1 MPLTGVSHFRSDG
14 IGHMILE
21 IDSVWLEFGGIA
33 ALSDIHF
40 SVEEGKISSIIGPN
54 GAGKTSLFN
63 CITGIYKPNRGSI
76 RFNGKEL
83 LGLRPHQISNFGIAR
98 TFQNVELFNRLT
110 VLDNLLLG
118 RHNSIGSNFLM
129 SGIFWGKARQ
139 EEIKNR
145 RRVEEIIDFLEMEK
159 WSKHMVGNLP
169 YGIQK
174 RTELGRALSMDPKL
188 LLIDEVTSGMN
199 VEETEDIARFILD
212 IKEEM
217 EITIVLVEHDMRVVM
232 DISDRIM
239 VLDFGKKI
247 AEGSPQEVAKDPEVI
262 RSYLGSQ
269 QGG

>member
-1 MPLTGVSHFRSDG
+1 MT
-14 IGHMILE
+14 LE
-21 IDSVWLEFGGIA
+21 IESVWLDFGGIS

-54 GAGKTSLFN
+54 GAGKTSLLN
-63 CITGIYKPNRGSI
+63 CITGIYKPRSGSI
-76 RFNGKEL
+76 RFSGQEL
-83 LGLRPHQISNFGIAR
+83 LGQKPHQISNLGIAR

-118 RHNSIGSNFLM
+118 RHNSIKSNFLM
-129 SGIFWGKARQ
+129 SGIFWGRACR
-139 EEIKNR
+139 EEIKHR

-159 WSKHMVGNLP
+159 WSKHKVGNLP

-174 RTELGRALSMDPKL
+174 RTELGRALSMDPKI
-188 LLIDEVTSGMN
+188 LLIDEVSSGMN

-217 EITIVLVEHDMRVVM
+217 EITIILVEHDMRVVM

-247 AEGSPQEVAKDPEVI
+247 AEGTPDEIKRDPAVI
-262 RSYLGSQ
+262 RSYLGGQ
-269 QGG
+269 